1 MSWENVS
8 VSPRKLKKY
17 IIESEKPEII
27 QTDEIPPNDFSAE
40 AVAKS
45 LLHVSPISVVVF
57 IFCTNFWIKSFFLF
71 PCDLKKKTIFN
82 SMFNLIMAHTYKTYT
97 TYQKTGRQFDEAF
110 DENVPRNDLINIDIY
125 SIFNIYS
132 RNFVLRRKA
141 ILISDNIDHKNTIKV
156 FFSCFQCTNTLS

>member
-1 MSWENVS
+1 
-8 VSPRKLKKY
+8 
-17 IIESEKPEII
+17 
-27 QTDEIPPNDFSAE
+27 
-40 AVAKS
+40 
-45 LLHVSPISVVVF
+45 
-57 IFCTNFWIKSFFLF
+57 
-71 PCDLKKKTIFN
+71 
-82 SMFNLIMAHTYKTYT
+82 MFNLIMAHTYKTYT

-141 ILISDNIDHKNTIKV
+141 ILISDNIDHKNTIKA